1 MKIRFLSDTYIRPAP
16 SATGSEPIGIAFAG
30 AVVEAA
36 PVQGEALEGVSLWYA
51 DANGWYY
58 WAGMTEIVPEK
69 ALPPPADAARKAAPA
84 PPPDAPVWPQADEPA
99 ASPEPPPGKRR
110 KAPEPPPPDPPP
122 DPARLNWALALHRIP
137 EDWWARG
144 LRGNGVRLALLGTG
158 ALTDHPDLRHIADSC
173 AFPSRNSD
181 VHDANGLGIQCAVT
195 AAGAGALLYGVAP
208 EAQLLIA
215 KVGDQPLLIAPDDFI
230 SGLEWALEKDA
241 HVVMTLAELPV
252 LTPAQL
258 KKIQQLI
265 EAALARGVPLIAP
278 VGTTL
283 SNRPL
288 QRYPA
293 ALDGVLAVGA
303 HDPFEKRCA
312 FSAVS
317 PQLDLLAPGTG
328 LNYSL
333 PGKPALPASR
343 STAIA
348 AAYAAG
354 VVVLAVQALQTREEA
369 PDARALYQVLR
380 RTAIVK
386 SPYENA
392 LDPEYG
398 AGLLWPPEL
407 LRALQ
412 IA

>member
-1 MKIRFLSDTYIRPAP
+1 MKIRFLSDTYIRPTP

-30 AVVEAA
+30 AVIEAM
-36 PVQGEALEGVSLWYA
+36 PIQGEAIEGVSLWYA
-51 DANGWYY
+51 DANGWCY

-69 ALPPPADAARKAAPA
+69 PLPPPADTALQAEPA
-84 PPPDAPVWPQADEPA
+84 PPPADEPA
-99 ASPEPPPGKRR
+99 APPEPPPVKRR
-110 KAPEPPPPDPPP
+110 KAPEPPPTEPIAAP
-122 DPARLNWALALHRIP
+122 DPAQLNWALTLHRIP

-158 ALTDHPDLRHIADSC
+158 ALANHPDLRHLADTC
-173 AFPSRNSD
+173 AFPSRSSD
-181 VHDANGLGIQCAVT
+181 VSDANGLGIQCAVT
-195 AAGAGALLYGVAP
+195 AAGAGTLLYGVAP
-208 EAQLLIA
+208 EAQLLIG

-241 HVVMTLAELPV
+241 HVILTLAELPV
-252 LTPAQL
+252 LTPAQREKL
-258 KKIQQLI
+258 QHLI
-265 EAALARGVPLIAP
+265 EVALARGVPLVAP

-283 SNRPL
+283 SNRPV

-303 HDPFEKRCA
+303 HDAFEKRCA

-317 PQLDLLAPGTG
+317 LQLDLLAPGTG

-333 PGKPALPASR
+333 PGKPALPVSR

-348 AAYAAG
+348 AAYVAG
-354 VVVLAVQALQTREEA
+354 VAVLAVQALRAQGIA
-369 PDARALYQVLR
+369 PDAQALYQTLR

-386 SPYENA
+386 SPYEHA
-392 LDPEYG
+392 MDPEYG
-398 AGLLWPPEL
+398 AGLLWPPAL
-407 LRALQ
+407 LQALQ
-412 IA
+412 TA